1 MEGECYAPTYVQ
13 VCNERN
19 DKILRIFHT
28 SALLFVRIFET
39 VFEMQR
45 SLELDRTKY
54 DAVSSVLL
62 IDLLIEFTNF
72 HPENLQ
78 RLPRSVD
85 ATKSK
90 WWQ

>member
-1 MEGECYAPTYVQ
+1 MFKKNNIYNCSKNGT
-13 VCNERN
+13 
-19 DKILRIFHT
+19 DLWDD
-28 SALLFVRIFET
+28 RIFET
-39 VFEMQR
+39 AFRMLK
-45 SLELDRTKY
+45 SLELDRAKY

-72 HPENLQ
+72 HSENLQ

>member
-39 VFEMQR
+39 VFGMLR